1 MGRHE
6 FKSFMLLTFFEVLL
20 FIALNFCLH
29 DLKQKRLIIYVSTI
43 SRSGKENCK
52 FQWKMRFVSTAI
64 L

>member
-6 FKSFMLLTFFEVLL
+6 FSCFMLLTFVEVLI

-29 DLKQKRLIIYVSTI
+29 DLKQKRLMKYVSTI
-43 SRSGKENCK
+43 SKSGKENCK